1 MIFFLFSP
9 CKPALFFIGVIQ
21 LFHGL
26 TRLSSYPPLFTAE
39 VAERILRGENRVS
52 LDLGLTEITLTSQG
66 DSVVF
71 PEGSKVELESLR
83 GILKRRDTVFMFLG
97 SELHPVALSN
107 GHYYKLV
114 PTSGAPTL
122 EIDGIRMHRTKDT
135 TPEGDA
141 RKKIRAL
148 GIRGGRVLEI
158 GTGLGYTAQA
168 ALDSGA
174 VSVVS
179 VELSPA
185 VLKIAL
191 VNPWSCRIF
200 TDERMHIILGEA
212 YEVLGSFCLGV
223 FDYIIHDPPRLSLA
237 GHLYGTSFYAELFN
251 VLKEGGRLFHYIG
264 EPGSRYRG
272 RNLRESVMN
281 RLRRVGFARV
291 RYHEVVRG
299 LTCIRPADS

>member
-1 MIFFLFSP
+1 
-9 CKPALFFIGVIQ
+9 
-21 LFHGL
+21 L

-39 VAERILRGENRVS
+39 VAEKILRGENRVS
-52 LDLGLTEITLTSQG
+52 LDLGLTEVTLTLQG

-71 PEGSKVELESLR
+71 PEGGKVELESLR
-83 GILKRRDTVFMFLG
+83 GILKRRDTVFVFLG

-122 EIDGIRMHRTKDT
+122 EIDGVRMHRTKDT

-148 GIRGGRVLEI
+148 DIRGGRVLEI

-168 ALDSGA
+168 SLDSGA

-179 VELSPA
+179 IELSPA

-191 VNPWSCRIF
+191 VNPWSRRVF

-212 YEVLGSFCLGV
+212 YEVLGSLRSAL
-223 FDYIIHDPPRLSLA
+223 FDYIVHDPPRLSLA
-237 GHLYGTSFYAELFN
+237 GHLYGTSFYAELFR
-251 VLKEGGRLFHYIG
+251 VLNEGGSLFHYVG

-272 RNLRESVMN
+272 RNLREGVVN
-281 RLRRVGFARV
+281 RLRGVGFV
-291 RYHEVVRG
+291 KIHHYETVKG
-299 LTCIRPADS
+299 ITCMKP